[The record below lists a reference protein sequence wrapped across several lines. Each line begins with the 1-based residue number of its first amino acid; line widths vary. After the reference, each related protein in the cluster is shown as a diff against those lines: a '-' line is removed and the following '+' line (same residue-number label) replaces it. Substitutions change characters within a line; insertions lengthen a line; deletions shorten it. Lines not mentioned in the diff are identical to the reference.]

1 MTHRSGGNTRHVEPD
16 STSRV
21 GEGRRAVGA
30 VGTVCGDH
38 CDDYDRGIGVRSW
51 ISEKR
56 QGVTG
61 DGKLIGY
68 ELKMGQSSS
77 ARLYTLS
84 GPSHHVVLEGPTEA
98 RILHPDPLARRG
110 LYMAH
115 PYDTGRSEAGAICLG
130 HDSIR
135 VGHRLAA

>member
-1 MTHRSGGNTRHVEPD
+1 VTKNDETLDTFDVDEPRADSLNSLVVDGHVLVEWSDLINGQLKSHKEELERLTHRSRGDTRHVEPD

-30 VGTVCGDH
+30 VGAVCGDH

-61 DGKLIGY
+61 EWKGD
-68 ELKMGQSSS
+68 
-77 ARLYTLS
+77 
-84 GPSHHVVLEGPTEA
+84 
-98 RILHPDPLARRG
+98 
-110 LYMAH
+110 
-115 PYDTGRSEAGAICLG
+115 
-130 HDSIR
+130 
-135 VGHRLAA
+135 

>member
-84 GPSHHVVLEGPTEA
+84 GPSHHVVLQGLRKHVSFILTHLLGAGSTWPT
-98 RILHPDPLARRG
+98 HMTPVGRRPERYASG
-110 LYMAH
+110 MTLYESGIA
-115 PYDTGRSEAGAICLG
+115 
-130 HDSIR
+130 
-135 VGHRLAA
+135 